1 MRPRILSVGIATL
14 DHVYKVA
21 EMPTRA
27 EKYRAQ
33 GFTTTTGGTAANAAI
48 AMTRLGADA
57 TLFARLGEDWAGAEI
72 VDRLT
77 REGVDC
83 SRVRRLHGFP
93 SPISAIVVD
102 AIGER
107 LVVSHADPAMP
118 READWLPD
126 ALPEGTRAVLGDTRW
141 QEGTAHL
148 FRLARAA
155 GVPAVLDADRDP
167 TLAPEVLSL
176 ATHVAFSMQ
185 GLRDITGHTDARAA
199 LEAYRPP
206 VPSWIAVTNGGEGL
220 FWWSG
225 ERVEH
230 MRAFDV
236 PVVDTLAAGDIW
248 HGAFTVR
255 LAEGADEVEAARFA
269 SAAAA
274 IKCTRF
280 GGRDGAPTR
289 EEVEAF
295 LAATSWS
302 SVG

>member
-1 MRPRILSVGIATL
+1 MRPRLLSVGIATL
-14 DHVYKVA
+14 DHVYAVE

-27 EKYRAQ
+27 EKYRAY

-57 TLFARLGEDWAGAEI
+57 TLLARLGDDWAGAEI

-83 SRVRRLHGFP
+83 SRVRRVHGFP

-118 READWLPD
+118 REIDWLPD
-126 ALPEGTRAVLGDTRW
+126 ALPDGTRAVLGDTRW
-141 QEGTAHL
+141 QEATAHL
-148 FRLARAA
+148 FRLAREA
-155 GVPAVLDADRDP
+155 GIPAVLDADRDP
-167 TLAPEVLSL
+167 THAPEVLSL

-185 GLRDITGHTDARAA
+185 GLRDITGHADARTA
-199 LEAYRPP
+199 LESYRPP
-206 VPSWIAVTNGGEGL
+206 VPCWIAVTNGGEGL
-220 FWWSG
+220 FYWAG

-230 MRAFDV
+230 MPAFDV
-236 PVVDTLAAGDIW
+236 PVVDTLAAGDVW
-248 HGAFTVR
+248 HGAFAVR
-255 LAEGADEVEAARFA
+255 LAEGADEVAAARFA

-280 GGRDGAPTR
+280 GGRDGAPMR
-289 EEVEAF
+289 EAVEDF
-295 LAATSWS
+295 LRQR
-302 SVG
+302 SVA

>member
-1 MRPRILSVGIATL
+1 MRPRLLSVGIATL
-14 DHVYKVA
+14 DHVYAVA

-27 EKYRAQ
+27 EKYRAH

-57 TLFARLGEDWAGAEI
+57 SLLARLGDDWAGAEI

-83 SRVRRLHGFP
+83 SRVRRVPGFP

-102 AIGER
+102 ALGER

-118 READWLPD
+118 RETDWLPE
-126 ALPEGTRAVLGDTRW
+126 ALPDGTRAVLGDTRW
-141 QEGTAHL
+141 QEATAHL
-148 FRLARAA
+148 FRLARTA
-155 GVPAVLDADRDP
+155 GIPAVLDADRDP
-167 TLAPEVLSL
+167 THAPEVLSL

-185 GLRDITGHTDARAA
+185 GLRDITGHADARTA
-199 LEAYRPP
+199 LESYRPS
-206 VPSWIAVTNGGEGL
+206 VPCWIAVTNGGEGL
-220 FWWSG
+220 FYWAG

-230 MRAFDV
+230 MSAFDV
-236 PVVDTLAAGDIW
+236 PVVDTLAAGDVW

-255 LAEGADEVEAARFA
+255 LAEGAGEVEAARFA

-274 IKCTRF
+274 IKCMRF
-280 GGRDGAPTR
+280 GGRDGAPSR
-289 EEVEAF
+289 EAVEDF
-295 LAATSWS
+295 LRQR
-302 SVG
+302 SVA